1 MRTTVGFPIL
11 VIASLL
17 AYAVSANEPAKGD
30 LPAECSLPTT
40 LAFAE
45 GIKSLLSRSEESGQN
60 PRELWSKDATFRKW
74 AASPKS
80 TLFEIER
87 YLRCSPKASPSQVE
101 LATLTLECLDFDA
114 YLDCLKRLSR
124 VAKSDAGE
132 WALYYAVAPGFLHWS
147 MRLASNY
154 TAAKVKS
161 TLKVVENAPNATPAL
176 QRMII
181 EILDGSTKQAIGKNP
196 VKPFLTCGAGASK

>member
-17 AYAVSANEPAKGD
+17 AYAVSANETAKAG
-30 LPAECSLPTT
+30 LPAECSSPTA
-40 LAFAE
+40 LGFAE
-45 GIKSLLSRSEESGQN
+45 GIKSLLSRSEESRQN

-80 TLFEIER
+80 TLPVVER
-87 YLRCSPKASPSQVE
+87 HLRCGPRASPSEVE
-101 LATLTLECLDFDA
+101 LATATLQCLDFDA
-114 YLDCLKRLSR
+114 YLAYLKRLSQT
-124 VAKSDAGE
+124 AKSDSVG
-132 WALYYAVAPGFLHWS
+132 WALYYAMAPGLLRWS
-147 MRLASNY
+147 TRLASNY
-154 TAAKVKS
+154 TAANVKS
-161 TLKVVENAPNATPAL
+161 TLKVVADSHNATPAL

-181 EILDGSTKQAIGKNP
+181 EILDGSTKKAIGKNP

>member
-11 VIASLL
+11 VIASLV
-17 AYAVSANEPAKGD
+17 ACAVSANEPAKAG
-30 LPAECSLPTT
+30 LPAECGSPTA
-40 LAFAE
+40 LVFAE
-45 GIKSLLSRSEESGQN
+45 GIKSLLSRSEESRQDS
-60 PRELWSKDATFRKW
+60 RELWSKDASFRKW

-87 YLRCSPKASPSQVE
+87 YLRCGPKASPSQME
-101 LATLTLECLDFDA
+101 LATLTLQCLDFDA
-114 YLDCLKRLSR
+114 YLDYLKRLSR

-132 WALYYAVAPGFLHWS
+132 WALYYAVAPGVLRWS
-147 MRLASNY
+147 TRLASNY
-154 TAAKVKS
+154 TAANVKS

-181 EILDGSTKQAIGKNP
+181 EILDGSTKKAIGKNP